1 MLLRFIR
8 ERRESKDGFMK
19 VYGRII
25 SKGTAEGEVILTKE
39 AITFLGGVD
48 PGTGIVTEKG
58 HELEGQSIA
67 GKILVFPGGKG
78 STVGSYVIYQMKKSG
93 SAPKGI
99 IALHAEQVVA
109 AGAIISNLPML
120 DSLKKNPFE
129 FLKNGMRITI
139 NADEGYVER

>member
-1 MLLRFIR
+1 
-8 ERRESKDGFMK
+8 MK

-25 SKGTAEGEVILTKE
+25 SKGTAEGEVILSKE

-48 PGTGIVTEKG
+48 PRTGIITEKN

-67 GKILVFPGGKG
+67 EKILVFPGGKG
-78 STVGSYVIYQMKKSG
+78 STVGSYVIYQMKKNRV
-93 SAPKGI
+93 APKGLI
-99 IALHAEQVVA
+99 SLRAEQVVA
-109 AGAIISNLPML
+109 TGAIISNLPML

-139 NADEGYVER
+139 NADEGYVEFR

>member
-1 MLLRFIR
+1 
-8 ERRESKDGFMK
+8 MK
-19 VYGRII
+19 VCGRII

-48 PGTGIVTEKG
+48 PKSGIITEKG

-78 STVGSYVIYQMKKSG
+78 STVGSYVIYQMKKNRT
-93 SAPKGI
+93 APRGM

-109 AGAIISNLPML
+109 AGAIISGISML
-120 DSLKKNPFE
+120 DSLEKNPFE
-129 FLKNGMRITI
+129 FLKNGMRVTI
-139 NADEGYVER
+139 NADKGYVEL